1 LGGFLFYILRK
12 HINYHIMIY
21 QALLSRLRSQ
31 HEAIP
36 EMISLVTDDRLN
48 LHPAPGKWSIFDNIV
63 HLAKY
68 QPVFIERINTM
79 LQNNGVT
86 FERYTAETDPEFET
100 WRTWEL
106 QVLLSRLQDDRMH
119 IFSLIS
125 NLNHEELLHVGVHKK
140 FGALTITQ
148 WTEFFLL
155 HEAHH
160 MFTMFQLANNV
171 DLVS

>member
-1 LGGFLFYILRK
+1 
-12 HINYHIMIY
+12 MVY
-21 QALLSRLRSQ
+21 QSLLSRLRSQ

-36 EMISLVTDDRLN
+36 VIISKVSKERLY

-68 QPVFIERINTM
+68 QPVFVDRVNTM
-79 LQNNGVT
+79 LQDSGVT
-86 FERYTAETDPEFET
+86 FERYSAEQDSAFET

-106 QVLLSRLQDDRMH
+106 DVLLDRISEDRMH

-125 NLNHEELLHVGVHKK
+125 NLNQEELHHIGEHKK
-140 FGALTITQ
+140 FGALNIIQ

-155 HEAHH
+155 HESHH
-160 MFTMFQLANNV
+160 MFTMFQLANDV
-171 DLVS
+171 DIAG